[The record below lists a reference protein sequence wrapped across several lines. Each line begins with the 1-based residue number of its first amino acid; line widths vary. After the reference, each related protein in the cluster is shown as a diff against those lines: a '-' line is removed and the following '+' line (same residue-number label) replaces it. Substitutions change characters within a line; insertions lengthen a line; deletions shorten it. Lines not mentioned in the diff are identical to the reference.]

1 MMWLR
6 NAMRAVA
13 VIGAA
18 AALRTLCVA
27 PYRANLVLETVDRR
41 TTYAETLDQASAAP
55 LARRNLDDL
64 TLIETPERLDPD
76 WYLLYGANCE
86 ALGRKED
93 AAEIYSRALRIDQRP
108 EIYVN
113 RGMVMLQLGR
123 MDAAVSDLAV
133 AARFKPDVL
142 YDLNGDLRA
151 RVAAA
156 AAHR

>member
-1 MMWLR
+1 MWLC
-6 NAMRAVA
+6 NAVRAVA

-18 AALRTLCVA
+18 VAIRYLCVA
-27 PYRANLVLETVDRR
+27 PYLANFGLDTVERR
-41 TTYAETLDQASAAP
+41 TARAETLDQASAAP

-64 TLIETPERLDPD
+64 TLIETPERLDPN

-86 ALGRKED
+86 LLGRKAD
-93 AAEIYSRALRIDQRP
+93 AVESYSRALRIDQRP

-123 MDAAVSDLAV
+123 MDAAVSDLAT
-133 AARFKPDVL
+133 AARFKPDIL

-156 AAHR
+156 AALR